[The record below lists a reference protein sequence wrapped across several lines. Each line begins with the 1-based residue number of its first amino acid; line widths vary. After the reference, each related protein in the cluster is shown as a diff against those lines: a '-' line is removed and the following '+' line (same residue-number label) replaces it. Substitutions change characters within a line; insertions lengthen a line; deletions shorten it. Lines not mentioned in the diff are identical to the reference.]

1 MFSAVFRDI
10 LVCLCFCACA
20 RAQTVTV
27 FSLTFQ
33 GNTSINDSRLK
44 SQLRMIREGGPYQP
58 DVMAFEIQNLTRF
71 YRDEGYLQ
79 AEAGPP
85 QVTFQEVPG
94 RGKAASIRL
103 PISEGPLF
111 TLGELS
117 VRNTELFDSATLL
130 QMCPVRKGQPY
141 SRRRM
146 QEWQEKIGEGY
157 SEMGYIRFSARLV
170 EKIQDSRH
178 TVDGILECEEGG
190 AYTVGKII
198 VDGIPVPEQA
208 AFKKK
213 LLLHEGGV
221 YNPEM
226 IGTSVYYINQ
236 MGTYRPISGSDI
248 ELKIDDSKN
257 TVDVVLR
264 VVPLKKSSSLRVR
277 IPAAGKLAAGFA
289 ESRIP
294 AQDSQATIRSEV
306 ALVNVIFS
314 VLDRNNRIIPGLV
327 ADDFL
332 VFEDRQPQKIEFFG
346 EIGKGSEVPLTIALL
361 IDTSGSVKTKLNFEV
376 ETASEFFKGVLR
388 KNKDLALIIQFDSDV
403 NLVQDFTD
411 DLSKLNQALESLTAG
426 NSTSLYDAIYLAV
439 EDKLKIETGR
449 KVIVAITDGE
459 DTASKLKK
467 EIAIEAAQKSDV
479 LIYGI
484 GVRGDFGVNF
494 GVLKKFAEETGG
506 LFFSPHSK
514 LSEIQEAFRA
524 IGEDLK
530 SQYSLA
536 YSSTNPKKDGTF
548 RSIEIRPRQPGLRIR
563 ARKGYYAP
571 RGGK

>member
-1 MFSAVFRDI
+1 MVSAVFRSLLVI
-10 LVCLCFCACA
+10 LCCSACA
-20 RAQTVTV
+20 RAQAVAV
-27 FSLTFQ
+27 LSLTFQ
-33 GNTSINDSRLK
+33 GNTSIHDSRLK

-58 DVMAFEIQNLTRF
+58 DMMAFEIQNLTRF
-71 YRDEGYLQ
+71 YRDEGYLL

-85 QVTFQEVPG
+85 QVTFQDVPG
-94 RGKAASIRL
+94 KGKAASIRL

-117 VRNTELFDSATLL
+117 VRNTDLFDGPTLL
-130 QMCPVRKGQPY
+130 QMCPIHKGQPY

-146 QEWQEKIGEGY
+146 QEWQEKIREGY
-157 SEMGYIRFSARLV
+157 GEMGYLRFSARLV
-170 EKIQDSRH
+170 EKVQDLRH
-178 TVDGILECEEGG
+178 TVDCVLECNEGSV
-190 AYTVGKII
+190 YTVGKIT
-198 VDGIPVPEQA
+198 VEGVPLTEQA

-226 IGTSVYYINQ
+226 IGTSIYYINQ
-236 MGTYRPISGSDI
+236 MGSYRPISGSDI
-248 ELKIDDSKN
+248 ELKIDDSKS
-257 TVDVVLR
+257 TVDLVIR
-264 VVPLKKSSSLRVR
+264 VAPQKKSSTLRFR
-277 IPAAGKLAAGFA
+277 HPTTGGLAAGFA
-289 ESRIP
+289 ESRIT
-294 AQDSQATIRSEV
+294 AQDPQATIRTEV
-306 ALVNVIFS
+306 ALVNVVFS
-314 VLDRNNRIIPGLV
+314 ALDRNNRILPGLV
-327 ADDFL
+327 ADDFQ
-332 VFEDRQPQKIEFFG
+332 VFEDRQPQKIEFFS

-361 IDTSGSVKTKLNFEV
+361 IDTSGSVKTKLGFEV

-411 DLSKLNQALESLTAG
+411 DLNKLNQALDSLTAG

-449 KVIVAITDGE
+449 KVIVVITDGE

-467 EIAIEAAQKSDV
+467 EVAIESAQKGDV

-506 LFFSPHSK
+506 LFFSPRSK
-514 LSEIQEAFRA
+514 LTEIQEAFRA

-548 RSIEIRPRQPGLRIR
+548 RSIEIRPKQPGVRIR